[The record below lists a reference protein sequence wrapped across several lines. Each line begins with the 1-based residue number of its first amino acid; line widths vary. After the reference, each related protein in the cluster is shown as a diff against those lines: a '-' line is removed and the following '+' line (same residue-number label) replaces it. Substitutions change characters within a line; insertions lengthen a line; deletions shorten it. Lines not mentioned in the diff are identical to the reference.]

1 MATPARTWT
10 ARVVRDARTRTL
22 AFSLLFFAV
31 VYANAAGYRST
42 YPSAADRAKVV
53 AAFAGNKA
61 ALMFYG
67 IGHNLVTVDGYVA
80 WRAGGIIAVFAGLF
94 GIFAAARPM
103 RGDEEAGRTELV
115 LAGALTR
122 SAFLAATLAGILV
135 TVVVL
140 WLAVALGAIAGGLA
154 ARGSAF
160 FGLTVVS
167 VAAVYAAVG
176 AVANQVIPTRRG
188 ALGVSG
194 AVLGID
200 FLIRVVADTTDHT
213 FVHWFTP
220 LGWAEELRAFTGSR
234 ALVVVLPLAG
244 IAVLVAVAGVLHARR
259 ELGGA
264 YVAPHDTAPARTGL
278 LSSPTA
284 LALRLDRVT
293 IASWAVS
300 IALFAFVVGTVAKTV
315 EKLGIPDSLRE
326 QMKKLGGIDIT
337 QARGYVGLTFVI
349 FVFVLALFVCAQ
361 LAAVRD
367 DETTRRLETL
377 FALPYG
383 RVRWMQGRIALV
395 LGATVACALAGG
407 ASVGIGVLVTGGHMT
422 FLEGIVAGVNLLP
435 AAVLFLGAGVL
446 FVALAPRLGV
456 GLLYGFVSLAFVWEL
471 FGALLS
477 FPNWMLDLSPFHHV
491 APAPAK
497 PVAVASAAVMVGI
510 GAAAAVLGV
519 LRFRGRDLAGD

>member
-67 IGHNLVTVDGYVA
+67 IGHNLVTVDGYVV
-80 WRAGGIIAVFAGLF
+80 WRAGGIMAVFAGLF

-361 LAAVRD
+361 LAAV
-367 DETTRRLETL
+367 
-377 FALPYG
+377 
-383 RVRWMQGRIALV
+383 
-395 LGATVACALAGG
+395 
-407 ASVGIGVLVTGGHMT
+407 
-422 FLEGIVAGVNLLP
+422 
-435 AAVLFLGAGVL
+435 LFLGAGVL